1 MGEAWSKA
9 GLKVSA
15 KDRLCGR
22 AKVEVPALS
31 LLLRDSGLVISSLSE
46 TQFLYLV
53 QQRLSLFYLPHRA
66 MQWWEWP
73 CNGTQ
78 HFIKEV

>member
-1 MGEAWSKA
+1 MRLSPSAGDGVGLFLVPPLIRMGEAWSKA

-22 AKVEVPALS
+22 AKMEVPALS
-31 LLLRDSGLVISSLSE
+31 LLLHNSGLVISSLSE

-53 QQRLSLFYLPHRA
+53 Q
-66 MQWWEWP
+66 
-73 CNGTQ
+73 
-78 HFIKEV
+78 